1 MVPVMP
7 AQAGIHDFGRIDPQ
21 ERLWVTPNGRWYQT
35 RSRALASTIFGSSR
49 LLLVTAHLK
58 KRRNKGVC
66 QWFIQSVCRHLAP
79 ELTSMVADSEYFSVM
94 VPKPDMAA
102 YEDPNAPH
110 ELRILNTLQDKPQKV
125 VKDPGSSKSC
135 PTVPFQIQSPE
146 FKDKVNDLSVFI
158 CIARVTT
165 IPLKS
170 VDR

>member
-66 QWFIQSVCRHLAP
+66 QWFIQSVCTHLAP
-79 ELTSMVADSEYFSVM
+79 ESTSMAADSEYFSVM
-94 VPKPDMAA
+94 VPEPDMAA
-102 YEDPNAPH
+102 CEDPKGWD
-110 ELRILNTLQDKPQKV
+110 LNTLQDKPQKV
-125 VKDPGSSKSC
+125 VKDPVSSKSC
-135 PTVPFQIQSPE
+135 LTVPFQIQSPE

-158 CIARVTT
+158 GIARVTT

>member
-21 ERLWVTPNGRWYQT
+21 AVDARNKPAMTVRERLWVTPKGRWYQT
-35 RSRALASTIFGSSR
+35 RSRALASTIFSR

-66 QWFIQSVCRHLAP
+66 QWFIQSVCTHLAP

-94 VPKPDMAA
+94 VPEPDMAA

-110 ELRILNTLQDKPQKV
+110 ELASQGGISIRYKTNLRRL
-125 VKDPGSSKSC
+125 
-135 PTVPFQIQSPE
+135 
-146 FKDKVNDLSVFI
+146 
-158 CIARVTT
+158 
-165 IPLKS
+165 
-170 VDR
+170 